1 MAEGRFIPRKTKV
14 KMELYRNVTIVD
26 VIIGVLCLAGVI
38 LLFTANFAYHT
49 YVGFSAIAFSCML
62 FMPVA
67 EDVKLYYS
75 VVLIFKFMA
84 YQKKYT
90 KVYSNKKYDIKKI
103 MPFNGV
109 NAGKFLDF
117 EEYYGMVLEIRPIE
131 FFLLDDEK
139 QDAVINTVGNALQ
152 RLTKDQKCSIYK
164 IKKPMI
170 LDEMS
175 DYEDYRYNTL
185 LDMADRGLYGPME
198 VDARSPVF
206 EERLSAINFLNHEDK
221 IIKSHYYIV
230 VYDKDRE
237 ILQSTMEGIKSSL
250 ASSVTPIASWIVEDN
265 ELYSFLKASFEDDFD
280 ERELETMTP
289 ADQIKWTYPDEI
301 VIGVNTISI
310 DRIKYR
316 TFTITDYPINVP
328 NAWGYPLFEL
338 DDTRVVVNITPIEK
352 YKAEK
357 ILDKSLMEM
366 EVKLSKSGKASTK
379 IETETHYETLREL
392 LTSLKNN
399 GENLYNVNMH
409 IVAKE
414 SVKKE
419 IRAQLKQR
427 GFKYTENFGRQLDGF
442 ISANVSRRD
451 SLEEFARGIQTSSIG
466 AMFPFISNALQ
477 DDRGFYLGYNDYPVF
492 TNFFQRN
499 NERVNSNMIVIGKS
513 GSGKSYCTKTLLT
526 NMAADNTRIFILDPE
541 NEYEILCRNLGGKMI
556 DVGSSV
562 NGIFNPFHIFA
573 SLESD
578 EGEEDDSF
586 NGHLQF
592 LEQFFRVILSGIN
605 SDAFELVNALLIDL
619 YKSKGIDRFTPL
631 NSLVP
636 TDYPIFDDFM
646 ALIDEKLETEKDEY
660 HARNLRTI
668 KLYMAK
674 FATGGR
680 NSNLWNGPT
689 SVVTNENFICFNF
702 RSLVSN
708 SNEIIT
714 NAQMLLVFKYLNNE
728 IIKNRDFNLKY
739 FADRQLEEDHRRVI
753 VAVDEAHV
761 FVSAKYPTALDF
773 MTQMAKRIR
782 KYHGMQIVITQN
794 IKDFVGSEAIAQ
806 QSTAIINASQY
817 SMIFSLA
824 PNDMTDLI
832 TLYRNAGG
840 INKEE
845 QDSIVTA
852 ARGQCFLITS
862 AMHRTTVKVD
872 ALKTV
877 RNLFEKRD

>member
-1 MAEGRFIPRKTKV
+1 MRFIPRKTKV
-14 KMELYRNVTIVD
+14 KMELYRNFTVVD
-26 VIIGVLCLAGVI
+26 LIIAVLCVAGCI
-38 LLFTANFAYHT
+38 MLFTANFQYHA
-49 YVGFSAIAFSCML
+49 YVGFSAVAFSCML

-75 VVLIFKFMA
+75 VVLVFKYFA

-90 KVYSNKKYDIKKI
+90 KVYTNKKYDIKKI

-109 NAGKFLDF
+109 NSGKFLDF
-117 EEYYGMVLEIRPIE
+117 EEYYGMVLEVQPME
-131 FFLLDDEK
+131 FFLLDEEK
-139 QDAVINTVGNALQ
+139 QDAVIATVGNALQ
-152 RLTKDQKCSIYK
+152 RLTKDQRCSIVK

-175 DYEDYRYNTL
+175 QYEDYRYNTL
-185 LDMADRGLYGPME
+185 LDMADRGLYGPLE

-206 EERLSAINFLNHEDK
+206 EERLSAINYLNHDDK
-221 IIKSHYYIV
+221 IIKSHYYFV

-237 ILQSTMEGIKSSL
+237 ILQSTIEGIKQSL
-250 ASSVTPIASWIVEDN
+250 AGSATPISSKIVEEN
-265 ELYSFLKASFEDDFD
+265 ELFAFLKASFEDDFD
-280 ERELETMTP
+280 ERELDMLSP
-289 ADQIKWTYPDEI
+289 AEQIKWTYPDEI
-301 VIGVNTISI
+301 KIGMNTISI
-310 DRIKYR
+310 DRIPYR
-316 TFTITDYPINVP
+316 IFTITDYPINVP
-328 NAWGYPLFEL
+328 NAWAYPLFEL
-338 DDTRVVVNITPIEK
+338 DETRVIVNITPIEK

-357 ILDKSLMEM
+357 ILDKSLLEM
-366 EVKLSKSGKASTK
+366 EVKLSKTGKASTK

-392 LTSLKNN
+392 LASLKNN
-399 GENLYNVNMH
+399 GENLFNVNMH
-409 IVAKE
+409 ITAKE

-427 GFKYTENFGRQLDGF
+427 GFKYTENFGRQLDAF
-442 ISANVSRRD
+442 ISSNISRRD
-451 SLEEFARGIQTSSIG
+451 SLEEFARGIQTSSIA

-477 DDRGFYLGYNDYPVF
+477 DERGFYLGYNDYPVF
-492 TNFFQRN
+492 TNFFVRN

-513 GSGKSYCTKTLLT
+513 GSGKSFCTKTLLT

-573 SLESD
+573 TLESD

-592 LEQFFRVILSGIN
+592 LEQFFRVILTGIN
-605 SDAFELVNALLIDL
+605 SDAFELVNSLVIEL
-619 YKSKGIDRFTPL
+619 YAKKGIDRYTQLNALTPD
-631 NSLVP
+631 
-636 TDYPIFDDFM
+636 DYPIFDDFM
-646 ALIDEKLETEKDEY
+646 DLIDEKLALEKDEY

-668 KLYMAK
+668 KLYMGK

-728 IIKNRDFNLKY
+728 VIKNRDFNLKY
-739 FADRQLEEDHRRVI
+739 FADKQLEEDHRRI
-753 VAVDEAHV
+753 IIAVDEAHV
-761 FVSAKYPTALDF
+761 FVSAKYPVALDF
-773 MTQMAKRIR
+773 MAQMAKRIR
-782 KYHGMQIVITQN
+782 KYNGMQIVITQN
-794 IKDFVGSEAIAQ
+794 IKDFVGTEAIAQ

-824 PNDMTDLI
+824 PNDITDLI

-852 ARGQCFLITS
+852 GRGQCFLITS
-862 AMHRTTVKVD
+862 AMNRTTVKVD

-877 RNLFEKRD
+877 RTLFEKRD

>member
-1 MAEGRFIPRKTKV
+1 MRFIPRKTKV
-14 KMELYRNVTIVD
+14 KMELYRNFTVVD
-26 VIIGVLCLAGVI
+26 LIIAVLCVAGCI
-38 LLFTANFAYHT
+38 MIFTANFPFHA

-67 EDVKLYYS
+67 DDVKLYYS
-75 VVLIFKFMA
+75 VVLIFKYFA

-90 KVYSNKKYDIKKI
+90 KVYTNKNFDIKKI

-117 EEYYGMVLEIRPIE
+117 EEYYGMVLEIMPME
-131 FFLLDDEK
+131 FFLLDEEK
-139 QDAVINTVGNALQ
+139 QDSTIATVGNALQ
-152 RLTKDQKCSIYK
+152 RLTKEQKCSIYK

-185 LDMADRGLYGPME
+185 LDMADRGLYGPSE

-230 VYDKDRE
+230 VYDRDRE
-237 ILQSTMEGIKSSL
+237 ILQTTIEGIKNTL
-250 ASSVTPIASWIVEDN
+250 ASSATPLSSKIVEEN
-265 ELYSFLKASFEDDFD
+265 ELFAFLKASFEDDFD
-280 ERELETMTP
+280 ERELNMLTP
-289 ADQIKWTYPDEI
+289 AEQIKWTYPDEI
-301 VIGVNTISI
+301 KIGVNTISI
-310 DRIKYR
+310 DRIPYR

-328 NAWGYPLFEL
+328 NAWAYPLFEL
-338 DDTRVVVNITPIEK
+338 DETRVVVNITPIDK

-357 ILDKSLMEM
+357 MLDKSLLEM
-366 EVKLSKSGKASTK
+366 EVKLSKTAKASTK
-379 IETETHYETLREL
+379 IESETHYETLREL
-392 LTSLKNN
+392 LASLKNN
-399 GENLYNVNMH
+399 GEYLYNVNMH
-409 IVAKE
+409 ITAKE

-442 ISANVSRRD
+442 ISANVSKRD
-451 SLEEFARGIQTSSIG
+451 SLEEFARGIQTSSIA

-477 DDRGFYLGYNDYPVF
+477 DERGFYLGYNDYPVF
-492 TNFFQRN
+492 TNFFVRN
-499 NERVNSNMIVIGKS
+499 NERVNSNMMVIGKS
-513 GSGKSYCTKTLLT
+513 GSGKSFCTKTLLT

-573 SLESD
+573 TLESD
-578 EGEEDDSF
+578 EGEDDDSF

-605 SDAFELVNALLIDL
+605 SDAFEMVNSLVIQV
-619 YKSKGIDRFTPL
+619 YKRKGIDRFTQL
-631 NSLVP
+631 NALTP
-636 TDYPIFDDFM
+636 EDYPIFDDFID
-646 ALIDEKLETEKDEY
+646 LINERLLSEKDEY
-660 HARNLRTI
+660 HARNLQTI
-668 KLYMAK
+668 KLYMEK

-689 SVVTNENFICFNF
+689 SIVTNENFICFNF
-702 RSLVSN
+702 RSLVAN

-739 FADRQLEEDHRRVI
+739 FADRDLEEDHRRVI

-761 FVSAKYPTALDF
+761 FVSAKYPVALDF
-773 MTQMAKRIR
+773 MAQMAKRIR
-782 KYHGMQIVITQN
+782 KYHGMEIVITQN

-806 QSTAIINASQY
+806 QSTAIINACQY
-817 SMIFSLA
+817 SMIFALA
-824 PNDMTDLI
+824 PNDITDLI

-852 ARGQCFLITS
+852 GRGQCFLITS
-862 AMHRTTVKVD
+862 AMNRTTVKVD

>member
-1 MAEGRFIPRKTKV
+1 MRFIPRKTKV
-14 KMELYRNVTIVD
+14 KMELYRNVTVVD
-26 VIIGVLCLAGVI
+26 VIIAVLCIAGVI
-38 LLFTANFAYHT
+38 MLFTANFPYHT

-103 MPFNGV
+103 MPFNGI
-109 NAGKFLDF
+109 NSGKYLDF
-117 EEYYGMVLEIRPIE
+117 EEYYGMVLEIRPME
-131 FFLLDDEK
+131 FFLLDEEK
-139 QDAVINTVGNALQ
+139 QDAVVLTVGNALQ

-175 DYEDYRYNTL
+175 AYEDYRYNTL

-206 EERLSAINFLNHEDK
+206 EERLSAINFLNHDDK

-237 ILQSTMEGIKSSL
+237 VLQSTMEGIKSSL
-250 ASSVTPIASWIVEDN
+250 ASSVTPIKSWIVEEN
-265 ELYSFLKASFEDDFD
+265 ELLSFLKASFEDDFD
-280 ERELETMTP
+280 ERELDTMTP
-289 ADQIKWTYPDEI
+289 ADQIKWTYPDEVI
-301 VIGVNTISI
+301 IGVNTISI

-328 NAWGYPLFEL
+328 NAWAYPLFEL
-338 DDTRVVVNITPIEK
+338 DETRVVVNITPIEK

-357 ILDKSLMEM
+357 MLDKSLMEM

-392 LTSLKNN
+392 LADLKNN

-414 SVKKE
+414 TVKKE

-442 ISANVSRRD
+442 ISSNVSRRD

-499 NERVNSNMIVIGKS
+499 DERVNSNMIVIGKS

-631 NSLVP
+631 NSLTP
-636 TDYPIFDDFM
+636 EDYPIFDDFM
-646 ALIDEKLETEKDEY
+646 ALLDDKLEQERDEY

-739 FADRQLEEDHRRVI
+739 FADRKLEEDHRRVI

-852 ARGQCFLITS
+852 GRGQCFLITS

>member
-1 MAEGRFIPRKTKV
+1 MRFIPRKSKV
-14 KMELYRNVTIVD
+14 KMELYRNFTITD
-26 VIIGVLCLAGVI
+26 LIIAFLCVAGVI
-38 LLFTANFAYHT
+38 MLFTANFPYHI
-49 YVGFSAIAFSCML
+49 YVAFSATAFSLML

-75 VVLIFKFMA
+75 VVLVFKFLA

-90 KVYSNKKYDIKKI
+90 KVYTNKKFDIKNI

-109 NAGKFLDF
+109 NSGKYLDF
-117 EEYYGMVLEIRPIE
+117 GEYYGMVLEVMPME
-131 FFLLDDEK
+131 FFLLDEDK
-139 QDAVINTVGNALQ
+139 QNDVINTVGAALQ
-152 RLTKDQKCSIYK
+152 RLTKDQKCSIVK

-170 LDEMS
+170 LDAMS
-175 DYEDYRYNTL
+175 AYEDKKYNTL
-185 LDMADRGLYGPME
+185 LDMADRGLYGQME
-198 VDARSPVF
+198 VEARSPVF
-206 EERLSAINFLNHEDK
+206 EERLSAINYLNTDDK
-221 IIKSHYYIV
+221 IIKSHYYFV

-237 ILQSTMEGIKSSL
+237 ALDNTIQGFMASL
-250 ASSVTPIASWIVEDN
+250 SGSATPISSKVVEEN
-265 ELYSFLKASFEDDFD
+265 ELLAFLKATFADDFD
-280 ERELETMTP
+280 ERELDTLAP

-301 VIGVNTISI
+301 KIGMSTISI
-310 DRIKYR
+310 DRIPYR

-328 NAWGYPLFEL
+328 NAWAYPLFEL
-338 DDTRVVVNITPIEK
+338 DDTRVIVNITPIEK

-357 ILDKSLMEM
+357 MLDKSLLEM
-366 EVKLSKSGKASTK
+366 EIKLNKVGKASTK
-379 IETETHYETLREL
+379 IETETHYDTLREL

-409 IVAKE
+409 ITAKE

-419 IRAQLKQR
+419 VRAQLKQR
-427 GFKYTENFGRQLDGF
+427 SFKYTENFGRQLDAF
-442 ISANVSRRD
+442 ISANISRRD
-451 SLEEFARGIQTSSIG
+451 SLEEFARGIQTSSIA

-477 DDRGFYLGYNDYPVF
+477 DERGFYLGYNTYPVF
-492 TNFFQRN
+492 TNFFVRN

-513 GSGKSYCTKTLLT
+513 GSGKSFCTKTLLT

-562 NGIFNPFHIFA
+562 NGIFNPFDIF
-573 SLESD
+573 STLESD
-578 EGEEDDSF
+578 EGEDDDSF

-605 SDAFELVNALLIDL
+605 SDCFELVNSLTIQL
-619 YKSKGIDRFTPL
+619 YKRKGIDRNTQL
-631 NSLVP
+631 NALEP
-636 TDYPIFDDFM
+636 KDYPIFDDFID
-646 ALIDEKLETEKDEY
+646 LINDKLEEEKDEY
-660 HARNLRTI
+660 IARNLRTI
-668 KLYMAK
+668 KLYIEK

-702 RSLVSN
+702 RSLVAN

-739 FADRQLEEDHRRVI
+739 FADEKLEEDHRRVVI
-753 VAVDEAHV
+753 AVDEAHV
-761 FVSAKYPTALDF
+761 FVSAKYPVALDF
-773 MTQMAKRIR
+773 MAQMAKRIR
-782 KYHGMQIVITQN
+782 KYYGMQIVITQN
-794 IKDFVGSEAIAQ
+794 IKDFVGTEAIAQ

-824 PNDMTDLI
+824 PNDITDLI
-832 TLYRNAGG
+832 TLYKNAGG

-852 ARGQCFLITS
+852 GRGQCFLITS
-862 AMHRTTVKVD
+862 AMNRTTVKVD

-877 RNLFEKRD
+877 RNLFERRD